1 MQDSASAVTAR
12 VVWMGGGLRGAW
24 GVGGHLSLLT
34 KSKNSSSGS
43 GGGGG
48 GGGGARSIT
57 AVLQAGEALY
67 AHVRVTRIIH
77 GCLPTHAERFL
88 ISLPAC

>member
-1 MQDSASAVTAR
+1 
-12 VVWMGGGLRGAW
+12 MGGGLRGAW

-34 KSKNSSSGS
+34 KSKNSSSSSS

-57 AVLQAGEALY
+57 AVLKAGAALY